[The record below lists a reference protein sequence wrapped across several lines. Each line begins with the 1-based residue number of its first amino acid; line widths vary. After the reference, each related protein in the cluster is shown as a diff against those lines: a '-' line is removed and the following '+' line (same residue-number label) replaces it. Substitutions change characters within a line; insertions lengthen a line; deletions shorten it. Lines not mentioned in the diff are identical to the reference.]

1 MLKES
6 FERLLEEI
14 LKAVQAH
21 YKDRLVTLAVFG
33 SVARGTQRSD
43 SDVDLLLICDPLPSG
58 RMRRMAEFEEVE
70 RQMTPL
76 LSSLSQRGIATSL
89 SPILKTPAEV
99 ERGGAIYLDM
109 VEDVRLLYDRED
121 FFKRFLNRLR
131 HRLSELGAHRIWRG
145 NAWYWDL
152 KPDFK
157 PGEVF
162 ELF

>member
-33 SVARGTQRSD
+33 SVARGTQRPD
-43 SDVDLLLICDPLPSG
+43 SDVDLLLVCNPLPSG
-58 RMRRMAEFEEVE
+58 RVRRMAEFEKVE
-70 RQMTPL
+70 RQITPL
-76 LSSLSQRGIATSL
+76 LTSLSQKGITTTL
-89 SPILKTPAEV
+89 SPVLKTPVDV
-99 ERGGAIYLDM
+99 ERGGALYLDM

-121 FFKRFLNRLR
+121 FLKRFLDRLR
-131 HRLSELGAHRIWRG
+131 HRLSELGARRIWRG